1 MRTSQLDFRRQ
12 AVLLKIFLAPI
23 GVLALLYWIGQ
34 KRPIPTDNDLA
45 LILVGGLVALLSV
58 IPFGLR
64 FREVLKIVDFKISAY
79 VSAKVLTQSMFYYF
93 FVPLSVGTEVSKFA
107 KLKALN
113 KHQTNSSIASAIV
126 LDHVVGLLAL
136 MAASIVLYM
145 LIQPISVRPDAGT
158 VLLIIGAGIT
168 ALIVLVWF
176 FRSKSSIDV
185 RNVFRKIASRKANIL
200 IALGYSLAMHTMIAA
215 AVAIGSMYWEID
227 ISYLEILFVLTGAF
241 LFQMIPINFVG
252 VGATEVAGVG
262 LYVAAGLS
270 LPEAL
275 TLVSLLYCYRL
286 LIAITGGTWEFLDA
300 WGSNPK

>member
-12 AVLLKIFLAPI
+12 AVLLKIFLVPI

-64 FREVLKIVDFKISAY
+64 FREVLKIVDFKISTY

>member
-1 MRTSQLDFRRQ
+1 MRASQLDFRRQ

-145 LIQPISVRPDAGT
+145 LIQPISVRPDTGT

-185 RNVFRKIASRKANIL
+185 RNVFGKIASRKANIL

>member
-300 WGSNPK
+300 WGTNPK